1 MMNATELA
9 LQAKEASR
17 QLALT
22 DTQTKNAALAA
33 MAQAVRAG
41 ADALFAANKLDLE
54 AAEQA
59 VKAGKMKP
67 ALFARLKLDE
77 NKLRAVAAGMEDLI
91 RLPDPIGRTLAYTEM
106 APGLTLQ
113 KVSCPLGVLLVIF
126 EARPD
131 VLPQIASLAVK
142 SGNAVILKG
151 GKEAL
156 HTNEAF
162 LKILT
167 DALASLPGGWPKGA
181 LSLVHSRQDA
191 AELLTQDAYI
201 DLVIPRGSN
210 ALVQYVKENTSIPV
224 LGHADGVCHIYIAPS
239 APLDLATKV
248 CVDAKTQYP
257 AACNAVE
264 TLLVDG
270 ALAQENVDALLHAL
284 QKAGVTLHAP
294 EAEKERFPGCVYHE
308 QIEWHTEYGALE
320 LSLHTVSGV
329 QEAAAHINRYGS
341 HHTDA
346 ILTQDEQEA
355 EFFLRAVDSAGV
367 YHNASTRFADGY
379 RYGFGAEVGISTAK
393 THARGPVGLEG
404 LTIYKYRLRGQGQ
417 IVGDFVGPQAQKL
430 THKNLL
436 QEDKK

>member
-1 MMNATELA
+1 MNAQELA
-9 LQAKEASR
+9 LQAKQASR
-17 QLALT
+17 VLALAT
-22 DTQTKNAALAA
+22 TQQKNAALSA
-33 MAQAVRAG
+33 MAQAVRA
-41 ADALFAANKLDLE
+41 AAKDLFAANKLDLQ

-59 VKAGKMKP
+59 VKEGKMKP
-67 ALFARLKLDE
+67 SLFARLKLDE
-77 NKLRAVAAGMEDLI
+77 NKLKAVAAGMEDLMH
-91 RLPDPIGRTLAYTEM
+91 LPDPVGRTLAYTEM

-131 VLPQIASLAVK
+131 VLPQIAALAVK

-162 LKILT
+162 LKVLT
-167 DALASLPGGWPKGA
+167 GALNSLPGGWPQGA

-191 AELLTQDAYI
+191 AELLKQDGYI

-239 APLDLATKV
+239 APADLAIKV

-264 TLLVDG
+264 TLLVD
-270 ALAQENVDALLHAL
+270 AAWPQENVNALLQAL
-284 QKAGVTLHAP
+284 AKAGVKCHAL
-294 EAEKERFPGCVYHE
+294 EAQNQRFTGCEYAQE
-308 QIEWHTEYGALE
+308 INWHTEYGALE
-320 LSLHTVSGV
+320 LSLLTVSGV

-346 ILTQDEQEA
+346 ILTQDEKEA
-355 EFFLRAVDSAGV
+355 DYFLSAVDSAGV

-417 IVGDFVGPQAQKL
+417 IVGDFVGPNAQAF

>member
-1 MMNATELA
+1 MNAQELA
-9 LQAKEASR
+9 LQAKQASR
-17 QLALT
+17 VLALAT
-22 DTQTKNAALAA
+22 TQQKNAALSAI
-33 MAQAVRAG
+33 AQAVRA
-41 ADALFAANKLDLE
+41 AAKDLFAANKLDLQ

-59 VKAGKMKP
+59 VKEGKMKP
-67 ALFARLKLDE
+67 SLFARLKLDE
-77 NKLRAVAAGMEDLI
+77 NKLNSVAAGMEDLMH
-91 RLPDPIGRTLAYTEM
+91 LPDPVGRTLAYTEM

-131 VLPQIASLAVK
+131 VLPQIAALAVK

-162 LKILT
+162 LKVLT
-167 DALASLPGGWPKGA
+167 GALNSLPGGWPQGA

-191 AELLTQDAYI
+191 AELLKQDGYI

-239 APLDLATKV
+239 APADLAIKV

-264 TLLVDG
+264 TLLVD
-270 ALAQENVDALLHAL
+270 AAWPQENVNALLQAL
-284 QKAGVTLHAP
+284 AKAGVKCHAL
-294 EAEKERFPGCVYHE
+294 EAQNQRFTGCEYAHE
-308 QIEWHTEYGALE
+308 INWHTEYGSLE
-320 LSLHTVSGV
+320 LSLLTVSSV

-346 ILTQDEQEA
+346 ILTQDEKEA
-355 EFFLRAVDSAGV
+355 DYFLSAVDSAGV

-417 IVGDFVGPQAQKL
+417 IVGDFVGPNAQAF